1 MGLRSQNNPIAS
13 FRDVFSAT
21 GKDAVRAAPPGA
33 IQGITATG
41 GVISDYA
48 VGNNIYR
55 AHIFTSSGTFDV
67 SELST
72 AFPNDVDYLVVAGG
86 GGGGLGSHT
95 GAGGGGGG
103 FRTSMPEGPGGPGT
117 SAESKITV
125 TAQPYPITVG
135 GGGAGG
141 YSNNVGTSTQG
152 TPSYIGPPGAK
163 IVESTGG
170 GFGAD
175 GSGNNGGPGGSGG
188 GGAGDLQNTTG
199 GPAVSPTQGYA
210 GGNCQN
216 SGGPTYAAGGGGGA
230 GSAGVPGVPGQR
242 NATNGDGGAGKR
254 TSITG
259 PAYSVGTP
267 GPGGSGGYLAGG
279 GATGSENY
287 VTYRSGP
294 ASPGPGGGGGGNN
307 PGNARSGTASTGGG
321 GGGDGT
327 GQTGSGQVGGGGGSG
342 IVVMRYQIGTLNTS
356 GIKASG
362 GAISFYNGKTIH
374 TFVASGDFTTN
385 AGFNETVEY
394 VIVGGGGSGG
404 TAGPNSYGAGG
415 GGAGQMLVGSGPV
428 STPSSTPHAVLIGS
442 GGNYSSNTGIRGGI
456 GVQSSVAFPNGT
468 KYGNGG
474 AGGGSNDL
482 GGSQNGGNGSNYPS
496 TSQGS
501 GSGGG
506 ACKDNPTGGSGGPS
520 ALGAHPGGGIPIAPG
535 QAGYGAAGGG
545 GAGGAGFPGSTTP
558 GPMAAPWT
566 EGGGGIGL
574 QAPTTFRNPKALA
587 GTPGANPG
595 GFYFAG
601 GGAGGLYEANPDA
614 DRVGSGSAP
623 GGGGLGGQAH
633 GNCKG
638 GDGLFATGAGGGGA
652 GAINTN
658 NVFYGGHGGSGIVII
673 AYPS

>member
-135 GGGAGG
+135 GGGAGA
-141 YSNNVGTSTQG
+141 YSNNVGTATQG